1 MFYFVLYSLNRTFV
15 THFCIRIFLGVYYI
29 MKTFRIFVVALFCVF
44 AGTVSVVGET
54 ITKTYRFSEGTAG
67 SSTTFQGYFYEE
79 GKPNAHYVCF
89 PNPWT
94 YGSTGSIH
102 ATLYDGIT
110 VNFASSNNQIF
121 VEGSSALAV
130 AGNATLTVGGGTNN
144 YYIWHVTLYKTND
157 STPIDDTNWGA
168 DVESTHSFSK
178 TISAGFFNKLV
189 VTYSTEDIYLIDE
202 STTTIS
208 GIEDEYAYTGSSI
221 EPDPVV
227 ECNGRTLTSG
237 THYFVGYVNCT
248 NPGTATVRVEGRSPF
263 HGSASKDFEIYDPAS
278 IPLEWTAG
286 STIEVTEDYGIQNP
300 ISVTGTG
307 NVTLVIAD
315 GVTLTAKCGITIA
328 DGATLT
334 VEGPGTLKVTYNTRG
349 TTGEDGSTGGDGGT
363 GFAGIS
369 GSLIVNGGTVNVTGG
384 DGGFGGT
391 GGIGGTGGTGG
402 AGICGSLTVNGGI
415 VSVYGGKGGNG
426 GTDGYG
432 NIGGKGGDGGDGG
445 VGISGSL
452 IVNGGTVKVDGGP
465 GGDAGTGKYGD
476 GYYGY
481 EGEVLGGTVT
491 CTADGYVI
499 QESSNNST
507 WYNLTS
513 GSICKGIYLRVLSPV
528 PITLYDGTSNASA
541 IADVV
546 DDGNCYSV
554 TLSGRT
560 LYKDGSWNTLC
571 LPFGVALAGSP
582 LEGAVVKKMLNTS
595 NLDGNTLTLNFS
607 DNQTTIRAGVPYIV
621 KWEKPEGYDDNP
633 GNFDIQN
640 PVFVGMTFTNADPES
655 EKAVGYNKTVE
666 FIGNY
671 SPKTL
676 EAGEGIYYL
685 GSGNKLYT
693 PSSER
698 TMNSF
703 RACFHVDLSTAQ
715 NIKRITLNFGD
726 ETITEVIEVRGQMED
741 VRSAKGW
748 YTLQGFRL
756 EAEPTA
762 PGIYIKD
769 GIKVMK

>member
-1 MFYFVLYSLNRTFV
+1 
-15 THFCIRIFLGVYYI
+15 

-102 ATLYDGIT
+102 AILYDGIT

-168 DVESTHSFSK
+168 DVESTHSFIK

-202 STTTIS
+202 SSTTIS

-237 THYFVGYVNCT
+237 THYFVGYLNYT
-248 NPGTATVRVEGRSPF
+248 NPGTATVSVEGRSPF
-263 HGSASKDFEIYDPAS
+263 HGSVSKNFEIYDPAS

-334 VEGPGTLKVTYNTRG
+334 VEGPGKLKVTYYTWG
-349 TTGEDGSTGGDGGT
+349 TTGEDVSTGGIGGTGGT

-391 GGIGGTGGTGG
+391 GARGGTGGTGG
-402 AGICGSLTVNGGI
+402 AGICGSLTVNGGTVN
-415 VSVYGGKGGNG
+415 VSGGMGGMG
-426 GTDGYG
+426 G
-432 NIGGKGGDGGDGG
+432 GGHEAFGGDGGDGG

-452 IVNGGTVKVDGGP
+452 IVNGGTVNVDGGP
-465 GGDAGTGKYGD
+465 GGDASPGDYGD
-476 GYYGY
+476 GYHGY
-481 EGEVLGGTVT
+481 EGEALGGTVT

-499 QESSNNST
+499 QESYNSRT

-513 GSICKGIYLRVLSPV
+513 GSICKGICLRVLSPV
-528 PITLYDGTSNASA
+528 PTTLYDGISNASA

-546 DDGNCYSV
+546 GDGQIYSV

-571 LPFGVALAGSP
+571 LPFNIVLAGSP
-582 LEGAVVKKMLNTS
+582 LEGAVVKKMLKTS

-607 DNQTTIRAGVPYIV
+607 DDPTIIEAGVPYIV
-621 KWEKPEGYDDNP
+621 KWEKPAGYDDNP

-640 PVFVGMTFTNADPES
+640 PVFVVVTFKNADPES
-655 EKAVGYNKTVE
+655 KKIVSNDEKVE
-666 FIGNY
+666 FTGNY

-703 RACFHVDLSTAQ
+703 RACFHVDLGAAQ

-726 ETITEVIEVRGQMED
+726 DEVVTEILEVENFNDNAYDNANGEEGIMYNLAGQRVSSDYKGVVI
-741 VRSAKGW
+741 KN
-748 YTLQGFRL
+748 
-756 EAEPTA
+756 
-762 PGIYIKD
+762 

>member
-1 MFYFVLYSLNRTFV
+1 
-15 THFCIRIFLGVYYI
+15 

-54 ITKTYRFSEGTAG
+54 ITKTYRFSGGSGG

-89 PNPWT
+89 PRPWT
-94 YGSTGSIH
+94 ITQTANIH
-102 ATLYDGIT
+102 ATLADGIT
-110 VNFASSNNQIF
+110 INLASSTNRIF
-121 VEGSSALAV
+121 VQGSSALGV
-130 AGNATLTVGGGTNN
+130 DGDVTLTVGGGTMHN
-144 YYIWHVTLYKTND
+144 YFIWHVTLYKTND
-157 STPIDDTNWGA
+157 STPIDDTNWGV

-178 TISAGFFNKLV
+178 TINGGIFYRLD

-202 STTTIS
+202 SSTTIS

-237 THYFVGYVNCT
+237 THYFVGYLNYT
-248 NPGTATVRVEGRSPF
+248 NPGTATVSVEGRSPF
-263 HGSASKDFEIYDPAS
+263 HGSVSKNFEIYDPAS

-334 VEGPGTLKVTYNTRG
+334 VEGPGKLKVTYYTWG
-349 TTGEDGSTGGDGGT
+349 TTGEDVSTGGIGGTGGT

-391 GGIGGTGGTGG
+391 GARGGTGGTGG
-402 AGICGSLTVNGGI
+402 AGICGSLTVNGGTVN
-415 VSVYGGKGGNG
+415 VSGGMGGMG
-426 GTDGYG
+426 G
-432 NIGGKGGDGGDGG
+432 GGHEAFGGDGGDGG

-452 IVNGGTVKVDGGP
+452 IVNGGTVNVDGGP
-465 GGDAGTGKYGD
+465 GGDASPGDYGD
-476 GYYGY
+476 GYHGY
-481 EGEVLGGTVT
+481 EGEALGGTVT

-499 QESSNNST
+499 QESYNSRT

-513 GSICKGIYLRVLSPV
+513 GSICKGICLRVLSPV
-528 PITLYDGTSNASA
+528 PITLYDGISNASA

-546 DDGNCYSV
+546 GDGQIYSV

-571 LPFGVALAGSP
+571 LPFNIVLAGSP
-582 LEGAVVKKMLNTS
+582 LEGAVVKKMLKTS

-607 DNQTTIRAGVPYIV
+607 DDPTIIEAGVPYIV
-621 KWEKPEGYDDNP
+621 KWEKPAGYDDNP

-640 PVFVGMTFTNADPES
+640 PVFVVVTFKNADPES
-655 EKAVGYNKTVE
+655 KKIVSNDEKVE
-666 FIGNY
+666 FTGNY

-703 RACFHVDLSTAQ
+703 RACFYVDLSAAQ

-726 ETITEVIEVRGQMED
+726 DEVVTEILEVENFNDNAYDNANGEEGIMYNLAGQRVSSDYKGVVI
-741 VRSAKGW
+741 KN
-748 YTLQGFRL
+748 
-756 EAEPTA
+756 
-762 PGIYIKD
+762 